1 MRADRLISLLMLLQ
15 THGQMTAQDLA
26 DRLEVSPR
34 TIYRDLD
41 ALSASGVPVYAERGP
56 QGGCS
61 LLESYRTNLT
71 GLTDKEVRALFMF
84 TVPGLLADLGADK
97 ASQAAML
104 KLTAA
109 LPAPFR
115 PDVDKVRER
124 ILLDTAVWFQ
134 SEEPT
139 PYLALVQEAVWTD
152 RRLRMTYRRG
162 DGQWVKRLVDP
173 YALVAKANVWYMVA
187 GMYHDFY
194 TFRIS
199 RIQEAELSD
208 SVFERPSTFN
218 LPDYWREWCA
228 RFEKDMAR
236 YEVTLRVSPGG
247 VPLVVQAFGEG
258 VVALLTAAPIGDDG
272 WVEIDLPF
280 ASREDACRRLLG
292 LGTAVHVTAPADLR
306 QHLHTIALE
315 VAAAYKTL

>member
-1 MRADRLISLLMLLQ
+1 
-15 THGQMTAQDLA
+15 LA

-61 LLESYRTNLT
+61 LLDSYRTNLT

-97 ASQAAML
+97 ASQAALL

-134 SEEPT
+134 PEEPT
-139 PYLALVQEAVWTD
+139 PYLALVQEAVWSD

-187 GMYHDFY
+187 GMYHNFY

-208 SVFERPSTFN
+208 SVFERPSAFSLSDFWQT
-218 LPDYWREWCA
+218 WCT
-228 RFEKDMAR
+228 RFEKGMAR

-247 VPLVVQAFGEG
+247 VPLVVRAFGEG
-258 VVALLTAAPIGDDG
+258 VVQLLTAAPIGADG
-272 WVEIDLPF
+272 WVEISLPF
-280 ASREDACRRLLG
+280 ASMEEACRQLIG
-292 LGTAVHVTAPADLR
+292 LGTAVHVTAPAELR
-306 QHLHTIALE
+306 QHLHAKALE
-315 VAAAYKTL
+315 VAAAYAAS